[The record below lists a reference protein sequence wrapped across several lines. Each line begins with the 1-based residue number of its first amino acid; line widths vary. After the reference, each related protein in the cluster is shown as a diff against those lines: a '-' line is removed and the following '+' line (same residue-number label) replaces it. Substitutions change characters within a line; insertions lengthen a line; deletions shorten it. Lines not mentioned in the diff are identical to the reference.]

1 MGNLIIVCLYIAQ
14 KIKVLYLNKFIIILY
29 ELIKYDKILKKNI
42 VNNSRIQMS

>member
-42 VNNSRIQMS
+42 ADNSRIQMS